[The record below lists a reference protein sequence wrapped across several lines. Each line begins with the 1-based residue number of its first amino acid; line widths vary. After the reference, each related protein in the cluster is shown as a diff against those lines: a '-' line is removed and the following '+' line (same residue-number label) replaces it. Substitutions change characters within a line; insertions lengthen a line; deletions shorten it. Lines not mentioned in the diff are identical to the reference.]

1 MKGIER
7 MKKVQNQMLQPTK
20 KTKMF
25 VKLSKSTGLYLLLLP
40 SVISLILFNYIP
52 MYGVLMAFQDYNPTL
67 GIWGSKWVG
76 FDNFI
81 HYFQSW
87 QFGKTIYNTFII
99 SILNIV
105 ITFPLPILLAL
116 MCNQMRAKMYKK
128 FFQVSTY
135 LPHFISTVVMC
146 GMIILFT
153 SPSRGIIAQLLKVVG
168 ITFPNVM
175 GDATAF
181 PWIYALTELWQHL
194 GWDSILYIA
203 ALSSIDPTYYEAAK
217 LDGATKFQI
226 IRYVDIPSILPVV
239 CIQLILRSGG
249 ILSVGFEKTLLLQ
262 NNMNLAGS
270 EVISTYVYKLGI
282 LGGQYGLSAAIGLF
296 NTLVCM
302 TMLLAVNKIVEKLQ
316 GTSLF

>member
-1 MKGIER
+1 
-7 MKKVQNQMLQPTK
+7 MKKQKNVMLQPAN
-20 KTKMF
+20 KTKMRI
-25 VKLSKSTGLYLLLLP
+25 KIKKSSGLYLLLLP
-40 SVISLILFNYIP
+40 SVIALIMFNYIP
-52 MYGVLMAFQDYNPTL
+52 MYGILMAFQDYNPTL

-76 FDNFI
+76 LDNFI

-87 QFGKTIYNTFII
+87 QFKSTITNTFVI
-99 SILNIV
+99 SILNIL

-116 MCNQMRAKMYKK
+116 MCNQMRAKLYKK

-153 SPSRGIIAQLLKVVG
+153 SPSRGIIAQLLKLIGVS
-168 ITFPNVM
+168 FPNVM
-175 GDATAF
+175 GSATAF

-203 ALSSIDPTYYEAAK
+203 ALSSIDPTFYEAAS
-217 LDGATKFQI
+217 LDGASKFQK
-226 IRYVDIPSILPVV
+226 IRYIDIPSILPVI

-262 NNMNLAGS
+262 NSMNLAGS

-296 NTLVCM
+296 NTLVGM
-302 TMLLAVNKIVEKLQ
+302 TMLLIVNKIVAKIQ

>member
-1 MKGIER
+1 
-7 MKKVQNQMLQPTK
+7 MKKQKNLMLQPAN
-20 KTKMF
+20 KTKMR
-25 VKLSKSTGLYLLLLP
+25 VKLKKSSGLYLLLLP
-40 SVISLILFNYIP
+40 SVIALIMFNYIP
-52 MYGVLMAFQDYNPTL
+52 MYGILMAFQDYNPTL

-81 HYFQSW
+81 NYFQSW
-87 QFGKTIYNTFII
+87 QFESTIRNTFVI
-99 SILNIV
+99 SVLNIL

-116 MCNQMRAKMYKK
+116 MCNQMRARKYKK

-153 SPSRGIIAQLLKVVG
+153 SPSRGIIAQLLKMIGVA
-168 ITFPNVM
+168 FPNVM
-175 GDATAF
+175 GSATAF

-203 ALSSIDPTYYEAAK
+203 ALSAIDPTYYEAAA
-217 LDGATKFQI
+217 LDGASKFQM
-226 IRYVDIPSILPVV
+226 IRYIDIPFILPVV

-262 NNMNLAGS
+262 NSMNLAGS

-282 LGGQYGLSAAIGLF
+282 LGGQYGQSAAIGLF
-296 NTLVCM
+296 NTLVGM
-302 TMLLAVNKIVEKLQ
+302 TMLLIVNKIVAKIQ